1 MLEVM
6 IALVTAALGGAAGY
20 LYSEKKAQREIERT
34 RLEAEEEFQVFLEQE
49 KEKLRK
55 NLLEDFEKRI
65 EEIKKRLEEEIT
77 RKKEEELRELYRKLE
92 EEKAALERLK
102 LQIELKKEELQRKEE
117 LLKERE
123 KDLKEEEENL
133 KQRSEVLER
142 KWATLEER
150 EEELFKRYKE
160 LQELEKSLFEKEKEL
175 GQLEEQIK
183 EKLQEAEKIKQQ
195 QEEKL
200 MEIAKMSYEEAKQ
213 ELFKLIEEKERREI
227 AKMLKQMEEEAQA
240 EAKTRARDILLT
252 AIERL
257 APEASV
263 HFMTTTVQLP
273 SNEFKGRI
281 IGREGR
287 NIRTF
292 EQLTGV
298 DVIIDDTP
306 DVVTLSSFDPLRRE
320 IAKEALER
328 LIADGR
334 IHPASIEKTVEEV
347 KKEFDE
353 KIRRLGE
360 EVCQEL
366 ELYDI
371 NPNLYYYIGKLFY
384 RTSYTQNVLNHTK
397 EVANIA
403 GMLAAELGLDVKKAK
418 RAGLLHDIGK
428 AVSHEL
434 GESHTKAGAEL
445 VKKFGEPDY
454 VINAIFAHHEEE
466 EPRYPEVVLV
476 CIADKLSAAR
486 PGARRETLEKYIK
499 RLEKI
504 EEIVKSF
511 KGVQNAYAIQAG
523 REVRVI
529 VNPEEVS
536 DEEAFMLSKEIAKRL
551 EQEIDFPAQ
560 IKVTVIRETRHVN
573 YAK

>member
-1 MLEVM
+1 MLEVVF
-6 IALVTAALGGAAGY
+6 ALFTAALGGAAGY
-20 LYSEKKAQREIERT
+20 LYSEKKNQKLLERS
-34 RLEAEEEFQVFLEQE
+34 RMEAEEEFQTFLEQE
-49 KEKLRK
+49 RQKFKTAFEKQLKEKEEEIRFRLEREIEEKKRRELAELYTRLENERRSLEKLKLELELR
-55 NLLEDFEKRI
+55 R
-65 EEIKKRLEEEIT
+65 EEIKKREERLT
-77 RKKEEELRELYRKLE
+77 E
-92 EEKAALERLK
+92 EEKK
-102 LQIELKKEELQRKEE
+102 
-117 LLKERE
+117 LKER
-123 KDLKEEEENL
+123 
-133 KQRSEVLER
+133 SEILDR
-142 KWATLEER
+142 KWTNLEER

-160 LQELEKSLFEKEKEL
+160 LQELEKTLFEKEKEI
-175 GQLEEQIK
+175 QELENQIK
-183 EKLQEAEKIKQQ
+183 EKLQEIESLKQQ
-195 QEEKL
+195 ELKKL
-200 MEIAKMSYEEAKQ
+200 EEIANMSYEEAKK
-213 ELFKLIEEKERREI
+213 ELFKIVEERERKDI
-227 AKMLKQMEEEAQA
+227 AKLIKRIEEEAQ
-240 EAKTRARDILLT
+240 EQAKWRAKEILLT
-252 AIERL
+252 AVQRL

-263 HFMTTTVQLP
+263 NFMTTTVQLP

-334 IHPASIEKTVEEV
+334 IHPASIEKTIEEV

-353 KIRRLGE
+353 KIKRLGE
-360 EVCQEL
+360 EVCQEF

-371 NPNLYYYIGKLFY
+371 NPGLHYYLGKLFY
-384 RTSYTQNVLNHTK
+384 RTSYTQNVLNHSK
-397 EVANIA
+397 EVAAIA

-428 AVSHEL
+428 AISHEID
-434 GESHTKAGAEL
+434 ESHTKAGAEL
-445 VKKFGEPDY
+445 AKKFGEPDY

-476 CIADKLSAAR
+476 CIADKISAAR

-529 VNPEEVS
+529 VNPEEIGE
-536 DEEAFMLSKEIAKRL
+536 EEAFMLSKEIAKRL
-551 EQEIDFPAQ
+551 EEEIDFPAQ
-560 IKVTVIRETRHVN
+560 IKVTVIRETRYVE

>member
-1 MLEVM
+1 M
-6 IALVTAALGGAAGY
+6 IEIAFALFTAALGGAAGY
-20 LYSEKKAQREIERT
+20 LYSERRAQKLIDRA
-34 RLEAEEEFQVFLEQE
+34 RLEAEEEFQTYLEQE
-49 KEKLRK
+49 RTKWEQLFKEKEEKIRK
-55 NLLEDFEKRI
+55 ELE
-65 EEIKKRLEEEIT
+65 LEIT
-77 RKKEEELRELYRKLE
+77 RKKEEELKDLYRKLE
-92 EEKAALERLK
+92 EEKAKLERLK
-102 LQIELKKEELQRKEE
+102 IQL
-117 LLKERE
+117 
-123 KDLKEEEENL
+123 DLKREEIEKLEKQLREEEEKL
-133 KQRSEVLER
+133 RERSEVLDR
-142 KWATLEER
+142 KWETLEER

-160 LQELEKSLFEKEKEL
+160 LQELEKQLLEKEKEV
-175 GQLEEQIK
+175 QNLEEEAK
-183 EKLQEAEKIKQQ
+183 KKLQEVEELKEEQLKKL
-195 QEEKL
+195 QEITNL
-200 MEIAKMSYEEAKQ
+200 PYEEAKE
-213 ELFKLIEEKERREI
+213 ELFKRIEEREKLEI
-227 AKMLKQMEEEAQA
+227 AKRLKELEEEAKEQA
-240 EAKTRARDILLT
+240 KQRARDILLT
-252 AIERL
+252 AVQRL

-263 HFMTTTVQLP
+263 NFMTTTVTLP

-287 NIRTF
+287 NIRLF

-298 DVIIDDTP
+298 DVLIDDTP

-320 IAKEALER
+320 IAKEAMER

-347 KKEFDE
+347 RKEFDE
-353 KIRRLGE
+353 KLRKLGE
-360 EVCQEL
+360 DVCQEF

-371 NPNLYYYIGKLFY
+371 HPGLHYYLGKLFY
-384 RTSYTQNVLNHTK
+384 RTSYTQNVLNHSK
-397 EVANIA
+397 EVAAIA
-403 GMLAAELGLDVKKAK
+403 GMLAAELGLDVKKAV

-445 VKKFGEPDY
+445 VKKYGEPDY

-486 PGARRETLEKYIK
+486 PGARREELEKYIK

-504 EEIVKSF
+504 ENIVKSF
-511 KGVQNAYAIQAG
+511 EGVQNAYAIQAG

-529 VNPEEVS
+529 VNPEQVS
-536 DEEAFMLSKEIAKRL
+536 EEEAFLLSKEIAKRL
-551 EQEIDFPAQ
+551 EEEIDFPAQ
-560 IKVTVIRETRHVN
+560 IKVTVIRETRYVN

>member
-1 MLEVM
+1 MFEV
-6 IALVTAALGGAAGY
+6 IFALFTAALGGAAGY
-20 LYSEKKAQREIERT
+20 LYSEKKNQKLIDRA
-34 RLEAEEEFQVFLEQE
+34 RLEAEEEFQAYLEQE
-49 KEKLRK
+49 RQKWQKE
-55 NLLEDFEKRI
+55 FEETIKR
-65 EEIKKRLEEEIT
+65 
-77 RKKEEELRELYRKLE
+77 KEEELRFNLE
-92 EEKAALERLK
+92 REIEEKKRRELSELFERLEKEKRELERLK
-102 LQIELKKEELQRKEE
+102 IELELKREELKKREERLADEELK
-117 LLKERE
+117 LKE
-123 KDLKEEEENL
+123 
-133 KQRSEVLER
+133 RSEVLDR
-142 KWATLEER
+142 KWANLEER

-160 LQELEKSLFEKEKEL
+160 LQDLEKQLFAKEKEI
-175 GQLEEQIK
+175 QDLEAKIK
-183 EKLQEAEKIKQQ
+183 EKLEEL
-195 QEEKL
+195 EKL
-200 MEIAKMSYEEAKQ
+200 KEEELKRLEEISGMSYEEAKT
-213 ELFKLIEEKERREI
+213 ELFKIIEEKEKREI
-227 AKMLKQMEEEAQA
+227 AKLIKKMEEEAQ
-240 EAKTRARDILLT
+240 EQAKWRAKEILLT
-252 AIERL
+252 AIQRL

-263 HFMTTTVQLP
+263 NFMTTTVQLP

-306 DVVTLSSFDPLRRE
+306 DVVTLSSYDPLRRE

-353 KIRRLGE
+353 KIKRLGE
-360 EVCQEL
+360 EVCQEF

-371 NPNLYYYIGKLFY
+371 NPGLHYYLGKLFY
-384 RTSYTQNVLNHTK
+384 RTSYTQNVLNHSK
-397 EVANIA
+397 EVAAIA
-403 GMLAAELGLDVKKAK
+403 GMLAAELGLDVKKAV

-428 AVSHEL
+428 AVSHEID
-434 GESHTKAGAEL
+434 ESHTKAGAEL
-445 VKKFGEPDY
+445 AKKFGEPDY

-476 CIADKLSAAR
+476 CIADKISAAR

-529 VNPEEVS
+529 VNPEELS
-536 DEEAFMLSKEIAKRL
+536 EEEAFMLSKEIAKRL
-551 EQEIDFPAQ
+551 EEEIDFPAQ
-560 IKVTVIRETRHVN
+560 IKVTVIRETRYVE

>member
-1 MLEVM
+1 MFE
-6 IALVTAALGGAAGY
+6 IAVALFTAALGGAAGY
-20 LYSEKKAQREIERT
+20 LYSERRAQKLIDRA
-34 RLEAEEEFQVFLEQE
+34 RLEAEEEFQTYLEQE
-49 KEKLRK
+49 RTKWEQLLKEKEEKIRQE
-55 NLLEDFEKRI
+55 LEL
-65 EEIKKRLEEEIT
+65 EIS
-77 RKKEEELRELYRKLE
+77 RKKEEELKDLYRKLE
-92 EEKAALERLK
+92 EERAQLERLK
-102 LQIELKKEELQRKEE
+102 IQLDLKREEIEKLEQQ
-117 LLKERE
+117 
-123 KDLKEEEENL
+123 LKEEEEKL
-133 KQRSEVLER
+133 KERSQVLDR
-142 KWATLEER
+142 KWETLEER

-160 LQELEKSLFEKEKEL
+160 LQELEKQLLEKEREV
-175 GQLEEQIK
+175 QNLEEEVK
-183 EKLQEAEKIKQQ
+183 KKLQEAEELKEEQLKKL
-195 QEEKL
+195 QEITNL
-200 MEIAKMSYEEAKQ
+200 PYEEAKE
-213 ELFKLIEEKERREI
+213 ELFKRIEEREKLEI
-227 AKMLKQMEEEAQA
+227 AKRLKELEEEAKEQA
-240 EAKTRARDILLT
+240 KQRARDILLT
-252 AIERL
+252 AVQRL

-263 HFMTTTVQLP
+263 HFMTTTVTLP

-287 NIRTF
+287 NIRLF

-298 DVIIDDTP
+298 DVLIDDTP

-320 IAKEALER
+320 IAKEAMER

-334 IHPASIEKTVEEV
+334 IHPASIEKTVDEV
-347 KKEFDE
+347 RKEFDE
-353 KIRRLGE
+353 KLRKLGE
-360 EVCQEL
+360 DVCQEF

-371 NPNLYYYIGKLFY
+371 HPGLHYYLGKLFY
-384 RTSYTQNVLNHTK
+384 RTSYTQNVLNHSK
-397 EVANIA
+397 EVAAIA
-403 GMLAAELGLDVKKAK
+403 GMLAAELGLDVKKAV

-445 VKKFGEPDY
+445 VKKYGEPDY

-486 PGARRETLEKYIK
+486 PGARREELEKYIK

-504 EEIVKSF
+504 ESIVKSF
-511 KGVQNAYAIQAG
+511 EGVQNAYAIQAG

-536 DEEAFMLSKEIAKRL
+536 EEEASLLSKEIAKRL
-551 EQEIDFPAQ
+551 EEEIDFPAQ
-560 IKVTVIRETRHVN
+560 IKVTVIRETRYVS

>member
-1 MLEVM
+1 MLEVVF
-6 IALVTAALGGAAGY
+6 ALFTAALGGAAGY
-20 LYSEKKAQREIERT
+20 LYSEKKSQKLIDRT
-34 RLEAEEEFQVFLEQE
+34 RLEAEEEFQAFLEQE
-49 KEKLRK
+49 RTRWRKE
-55 NLLEDFEKRI
+55 
-65 EEIKKRLEEEIT
+65 LEET
-77 RKKEEELRELYRKLE
+77 LKRREEELRLSIEREIEERKRKELAELFEKLE
-92 EEKAALERLK
+92 REKRELERLK
-102 LQIELKKEELQRKEE
+102 MELELKREELKKREERISDEE
-117 LLKERE
+117 AKLKE
-123 KDLKEEEENL
+123 
-133 KQRSEVLER
+133 RSEVLER
-142 KWATLEER
+142 KWETLEER

-160 LQELEKSLFEKEKEL
+160 LQELEKQLFNKEKEVQ
-175 GQLEEQIK
+175 QLEASVK
-183 EKLQEAEKIKQQ
+183 EKL
-195 QEEKL
+195 EELERLKEEEL
-200 MEIAKMSYEEAKQ
+200 KRLEEISNLSYEEAKA
-213 ELFKLIEEKERREI
+213 ELLKIVEERERKEVAKLI
-227 AKMLKQMEEEAQA
+227 KQIED
-240 EAKTRARDILLT
+240 EAKEQAKWRAKEILLT
-252 AIERL
+252 AVQRL

-263 HFMTTTVQLP
+263 NFMTTTVQLP

-353 KIRRLGE
+353 KIKRLGE
-360 EVCQEL
+360 EVCQEF
-366 ELYDI
+366 ELYDVH
-371 NPNLYYYIGKLFY
+371 PGLHYYLGKLFY
-384 RTSYTQNVLNHTK
+384 RTSYTQNVLNHSK
-397 EVANIA
+397 EVAAIA

-428 AVSHEL
+428 AVSHEID
-434 GESHTKAGAEL
+434 ESHTKAGAEL
-445 VKKFGEPDY
+445 AKKFGEPDY

-476 CIADKLSAAR
+476 CIADKISAAR

-529 VNPEEVS
+529 VNPEEIS
-536 DEEAFMLSKEIAKRL
+536 EEEALMLSKEIAKRL
-551 EQEIDFPAQ
+551 EEEIDFPAQ
-560 IKVTVIRETRHVN
+560 IKVTVIRETRYVE

>member
-1 MLEVM
+1 
-6 IALVTAALGGAAGY
+6 
-20 LYSEKKAQREIERT
+20 
-34 RLEAEEEFQVFLEQE
+34 
-49 KEKLRK
+49 
-55 NLLEDFEKRI
+55 
-65 EEIKKRLEEEIT
+65 LEEEIT

>member
-1 MLEVM
+1 MLEVVF
-6 IALVTAALGGAAGY
+6 ALFTAALGGAAGY
-20 LYSEKKAQREIERT
+20 LYSERKAQKLVDRA
-34 RLEAEEEFQVFLEQE
+34 RLEAEEEFNAFLEEE
-49 KEKLRK
+49 KKKWEKLYETRLK
-55 NLLEDFEKRI
+55 EELERLKL
-65 EEIKKRLEEEIT
+65 RLEEEIK
-77 RKKEEELRELYRKLE
+77 RKKEEELKDLFQKLE
-92 EEKAALERLK
+92 EEKRNLERLK
-102 LQIELKKEELQRKEE
+102 LELELKREELAK
-117 LLKERE
+117 RE
-123 KDLKEEEENL
+123 SSLKEEEEKL
-133 KQRSEVLER
+133 KERSEVLDR
-142 KWATLEER
+142 KWANLEER

-160 LQELEKSLFEKEKEL
+160 LQELERQLLEKEKEVHR
-175 GQLEEQIK
+175 LEETIK
-183 EKLQEAEKIKQQ
+183 EKLQEVEKVK
-195 QEEKL
+195 EEQLQKL
-200 MEIAKMSYEEAKQ
+200 LEISNLSYEEAKS
-213 ELFKLIEEKERREI
+213 ELFKVLEEKERKEI
-227 AKMLKQMEEEAQA
+227 AKKLKELEEEFKEQ
-240 EAKTRARDILLT
+240 AKTRARDILLT
-252 AIERL
+252 AVQRL

-306 DVVTLSSFDPLRRE
+306 DTVTLSSFDPLRRE

-347 KKEFDE
+347 KREFNE
-353 KIRRLGE
+353 KLKKLGE
-360 EVCQEL
+360 DVCQEF

-371 NPNLYYYIGKLFY
+371 HPDLHYYLGKLFY
-384 RTSYTQNVLNHTK
+384 RTSYTQNVLNHSK
-397 EVANIA
+397 EVAAIA
-403 GMLAAELGLDVKKAK
+403 GMLAAELGLDVKKAT

-445 VKKFGEPDY
+445 VKRYGEPDY

-476 CIADKLSAAR
+476 CIADKISAAR

-529 VNPEEVS
+529 VNPEEVGE
-536 DEEAFMLSKEIAKRL
+536 EEALLMAKEIAKRL
-551 EQEIDFPAQ
+551 EEEIDFPAQ
-560 IKVTVIRETRHVN
+560 IKVTVIRETRYVE

>member
-1 MLEVM
+1 MLEVLV
-6 IALVTAALGGAAGY
+6 ALFTAALGGAAGY
-20 LYSEKKAQREIERT
+20 LYSEKKAQKLIERT
-34 RLEAEEEFQVFLEQE
+34 RLEAEEEFQTFLDEERKRWEQ
-49 KEKLRK
+49 LH
-55 NLLEDFEKRI
+55 
-65 EEIKKRLEEEIT
+65 KKRLEEELERLRYRLEEEIGRKKEFELKELSQKLEEERRSLERLRIELELLRET
-77 RKKEEELRELYRKLE
+77 LRKKEE
-92 EEKAALERLK
+92 A
-102 LQIELKKEELQRKEE
+102 
-117 LLKERE
+117 
-123 KDLKEEEENL
+123 LKEEEEKL
-133 KQRSEVLER
+133 RERSVVLER
-142 KWATLEER
+142 KWENLEQR
-150 EEELFKRYKE
+150 EEELFKRYRE
-160 LQELEKSLFEKEKEL
+160 LQELEKQLLEKEKEVHL
-175 GQLEEQIK
+175 LEERIK
-183 EKLQEAEKIKQQ
+183 EKLQEAEKIK
-195 QEEKL
+195 EEQLQKL
-200 MEIAKMSYEEAKQ
+200 LEISNLSYEDAKRELFKVLEERERKEIAKKLK
-213 ELFKLIEEKERREI
+213 EL
-227 AKMLKQMEEEAQA
+227 EEEFQ
-240 EAKTRARDILLT
+240 EQAKTRARDILLT
-252 AIERL
+252 AVQRL

-263 HFMTTTVQLP
+263 NFMTTTVQLP

-328 LIADGR
+328 LLADGR

-353 KIRRLGE
+353 KLKKLGQ
-360 EVCQEL
+360 EVCEEF

-371 NPNLYYYIGKLFY
+371 HPGLHYYLGKLFY
-384 RTSYTQNVLNHTK
+384 RTSYTQNVLNHSK
-397 EVANIA
+397 EVAAIA
-403 GMLAAELGLDVKKAK
+403 GMLAAELGLDVKKAT

-445 VKKFGEPDY
+445 VKKYGEPDY

-476 CIADKLSAAR
+476 CIADKISAAR

-529 VNPEEVS
+529 VNPEEVGE
-536 DEEAFMLSKEIAKRL
+536 EEALLMAKEIAKRL
-551 EQEIDFPAQ
+551 EEEIDFPAQ
-560 IKVTVIRETRHVN
+560 IKVTVIRETRYVE

>member
-1 MLEVM
+1 MLEVA
-6 IALVTAALGGAAGY
+6 IALFTAALGGAAGY
-20 LYSEKKAQREIERT
+20 LYSERRAQKLVDRA
-34 RLEAEEEFQVFLEQE
+34 RLEAEEEFQTFLEQE
-49 KEKLRK
+49 KQKLETKLREE
-55 NLLEDFEKRI
+55 LER
-65 EEIKKRLEEEIT
+65 EIT
-77 RKKEEELRELYRKLE
+77 RKKEEELKDLYRKLE
-92 EEKAALERLK
+92 EEKVSLERLK
-102 LQIELKKEELQRKEE
+102 LELELKREEIERLQQR
-117 LLKERE
+117 
-123 KDLKEEEENL
+123 LKEEEKRIEE
-133 KQRSEVLER
+133 RSQVLEK
-142 KWATLEER
+142 KWETLEER
-150 EEELFKRYKE
+150 EEELFKRYRE
-160 LQELEKSLFEKEKEL
+160 LQDLEKQLLQKEKEV
-175 GQLEEQIK
+175 QKLEEK
-183 EKLQEAEKIKQQ
+183 AREKLQEI
-195 QEEKL
+195 EEVKNRQLQKL
-200 MEIAKMSYEEAKQ
+200 QEIANLSYEQAKE
-213 ELFKLIEEKERREI
+213 ELFKVIEEKERQEI
-227 AKMLKQMEEEAQA
+227 AKLLKKMEEEAKEQA
-240 EAKTRARDILLT
+240 KQRARDILLT
-252 AIERL
+252 ALERL
-257 APEASV
+257 APEATV

-353 KIRRLGE
+353 KLRKLGE
-360 EVCQEL
+360 EVCQEFG
-366 ELYDI
+366 LYDI
-371 NPNLYYYIGKLFY
+371 NPGLHYYIGKLFY
-384 RTSYTQNVLNHTK
+384 RTSYTQNVLNHSK
-397 EVANIA
+397 EVAQIA
-403 GMLAAELGLDVKKAK
+403 GMLAAELGLDVKKAQ

-434 GESHTKAGAEL
+434 GESHTKAGADL
-445 VKKFGEPDY
+445 AKKYGEPDY

-529 VNPEEVS
+529 VNPEDVS
-536 DEEAFMLSKEIAKRL
+536 EEEAFMISKEIAKRL
-551 EQEIDFPAQ
+551 EKEIDFPAQ
-560 IKVTVIRETRHVN
+560 IKVTVIRETRYVQ
-573 YAK
+573 YTR

>member
-1 MLEVM
+1 
-6 IALVTAALGGAAGY
+6 
-20 LYSEKKAQREIERT
+20 
-34 RLEAEEEFQVFLEQE
+34 
-49 KEKLRK
+49 
-55 NLLEDFEKRI
+55 
-65 EEIKKRLEEEIT
+65 
-77 RKKEEELRELYRKLE
+77 
-92 EEKAALERLK
+92 
-102 LQIELKKEELQRKEE
+102 
-117 LLKERE
+117 
-123 KDLKEEEENL
+123 
-133 KQRSEVLER
+133 
-142 KWATLEER
+142 LEER
-150 EEELFKRYKE
+150 EEELFKRYRE
-160 LQELEKSLFEKEKEL
+160 LQDLEKQLLQKEKEV
-175 GQLEEQIK
+175 QKLEEK
-183 EKLQEAEKIKQQ
+183 AREKLQEI
-195 QEEKL
+195 EEVKNRQLQKL
-200 MEIAKMSYEEAKQ
+200 QEIANLSYEQAKE
-213 ELFKLIEEKERREI
+213 ELFKVIEEKERQEI
-227 AKMLKQMEEEAQA
+227 AKLLKKMEEEAKEQA
-240 EAKTRARDILLT
+240 KQRARDILLT
-252 AIERL
+252 ALERL
-257 APEASV
+257 APEATV

-353 KIRRLGE
+353 KLRKLGE
-360 EVCQEL
+360 EVCQEFG
-366 ELYDI
+366 LYDI
-371 NPNLYYYIGKLFY
+371 NPGLHYYIGKLFY
-384 RTSYTQNVLNHTK
+384 RTSYTQNVLNHSK
-397 EVANIA
+397 EVAQIA
-403 GMLAAELGLDVKKAK
+403 GMLAAELGLDVKKAQ

-434 GESHTKAGAEL
+434 GESHTKAGADL
-445 VKKFGEPDY
+445 AKKYGEPDY

-529 VNPEEVS
+529 VNPEDVS
-536 DEEAFMLSKEIAKRL
+536 EEEAFMISKEIAKRL
-551 EQEIDFPAQ
+551 EKEIDFPAQ
-560 IKVTVIRETRHVN
+560 IKVTVIRETRYVQ
-573 YAK
+573 YTR

>member
-1 MLEVM
+1 
-6 IALVTAALGGAAGY
+6 
-20 LYSEKKAQREIERT
+20 
-34 RLEAEEEFQVFLEQE
+34 
-49 KEKLRK
+49 
-55 NLLEDFEKRI
+55 
-65 EEIKKRLEEEIT
+65 
-77 RKKEEELRELYRKLE
+77 
-92 EEKAALERLK
+92 
-102 LQIELKKEELQRKEE
+102 
-117 LLKERE
+117 
-123 KDLKEEEENL
+123 
-133 KQRSEVLER
+133 
-142 KWATLEER
+142 
-150 EEELFKRYKE
+150 
-160 LQELEKSLFEKEKEL
+160 
-175 GQLEEQIK
+175 
-183 EKLQEAEKIKQQ
+183 
-195 QEEKL
+195 
-200 MEIAKMSYEEAKQ
+200 
-213 ELFKLIEEKERREI
+213 
-227 AKMLKQMEEEAQA
+227 
-240 EAKTRARDILLT
+240 
-252 AIERL
+252 
-257 APEASV
+257 
-263 HFMTTTVQLP
+263 MTTTVQLP

>member
-1 MLEVM
+1 MLEVVF
-6 IALVTAALGGAAGY
+6 ALFTAALGGAAGY
-20 LYSEKKAQREIERT
+20 LYSERKAQKLVDRA
-34 RLEAEEEFQVFLEQE
+34 RLEAEEEFNAFLEEE
-49 KEKLRK
+49 KKKWEKLYETRLK
-55 NLLEDFEKRI
+55 EELERLKL
-65 EEIKKRLEEEIT
+65 RLEEEIK
-77 RKKEEELRELYRKLE
+77 RKKEEELKELFQKLE
-92 EEKAALERLK
+92 EEKRNLERLK
-102 LQIELKKEELQRKEE
+102 LELELKREELAK
-117 LLKERE
+117 RE
-123 KDLKEEEENL
+123 SSLKEEEEKL
-133 KQRSEVLER
+133 KERSEVLDR
-142 KWATLEER
+142 KWANLEER

-160 LQELEKSLFEKEKEL
+160 LQELERQLLEKEKEVHK
-175 GQLEEQIK
+175 LEETIK
-183 EKLQEAEKIKQQ
+183 EKLQEVEKVK
-195 QEEKL
+195 EEQLQKL
-200 MEIAKMSYEEAKQ
+200 LEISNLSYEEAKS
-213 ELFKLIEEKERREI
+213 ELFKVLEEKERKEI
-227 AKMLKQMEEEAQA
+227 AKKLKELEEEFKEQ
-240 EAKTRARDILLT
+240 AKTRARDILLT
-252 AIERL
+252 AVQRL

-306 DVVTLSSFDPLRRE
+306 DTVTLSSFDPLRRE

-347 KKEFDE
+347 KREFNE
-353 KIRRLGE
+353 KLKKLGE
-360 EVCQEL
+360 DVCQEF

-371 NPNLYYYIGKLFY
+371 HPDLHYYLGKLFY
-384 RTSYTQNVLNHTK
+384 RTSYTQNVLNHSK
-397 EVANIA
+397 EVAAIA
-403 GMLAAELGLDVKKAK
+403 GMLAAELGLDVKKAT

-445 VKKFGEPDY
+445 VKRYGEPDY

-476 CIADKLSAAR
+476 CIADKISAAR

-529 VNPEEVS
+529 VNPEEVGE
-536 DEEAFMLSKEIAKRL
+536 EEALLMAKEIAKRL
-551 EQEIDFPAQ
+551 EEEIDFPAQ
-560 IKVTVIRETRHVN
+560 IKVTVIRETRYVE

>member
-1 MLEVM
+1 MLEVVF
-6 IALVTAALGGAAGY
+6 ALFTAALGGAAGY
-20 LYSEKKAQREIERT
+20 LYSERKAQKLVDRA
-34 RLEAEEEFQVFLEQE
+34 RLEAEEEFNAFLEEE
-49 KEKLRK
+49 KKKWEKLYETRLK
-55 NLLEDFEKRI
+55 EELERLKL
-65 EEIKKRLEEEIT
+65 RLEEEIK
-77 RKKEEELRELYRKLE
+77 RKKEEELKDLFQKLE
-92 EEKAALERLK
+92 EEKRNLERLK
-102 LQIELKKEELQRKEE
+102 LELELKREELAK
-117 LLKERE
+117 RE
-123 KDLKEEEENL
+123 SSLKEEEEKL
-133 KQRSEVLER
+133 KERSEVLDR
-142 KWATLEER
+142 KWANLEER

-160 LQELEKSLFEKEKEL
+160 LQELERQLLEKEKEVHK
-175 GQLEEQIK
+175 LEETIK
-183 EKLQEAEKIKQQ
+183 EKLQEVEKVK
-195 QEEKL
+195 EEQLQKL
-200 MEIAKMSYEEAKQ
+200 LEISNLSYEEAKS
-213 ELFKLIEEKERREI
+213 ELFKVLEEKERKEI
-227 AKMLKQMEEEAQA
+227 AKKLKELEEEFKEQ
-240 EAKTRARDILLT
+240 AKTRARDILLT
-252 AIERL
+252 AVQRL

-306 DVVTLSSFDPLRRE
+306 DTVTLSSFDPLRRE

-347 KKEFDE
+347 KREFNE
-353 KIRRLGE
+353 KLKKLGE
-360 EVCQEL
+360 DVCQEF

-371 NPNLYYYIGKLFY
+371 HPDLHYYLGKLFY
-384 RTSYTQNVLNHTK
+384 RTSYTQNVLNHSK
-397 EVANIA
+397 EVAAIA
-403 GMLAAELGLDVKKAK
+403 GMLAAELGLDVKKAT

-445 VKKFGEPDY
+445 VKRYGEPDY

-476 CIADKLSAAR
+476 CIADKISAAR

-529 VNPEEVS
+529 VNPEEVGE
-536 DEEAFMLSKEIAKRL
+536 EEALLMAKEIAKRL
-551 EQEIDFPAQ
+551 EEEIDFPAQ
-560 IKVTVIRETRHVN
+560 IKVTVIRETRYVE

>member
-1 MLEVM
+1 MLE
-6 IALVTAALGGAAGY
+6 IAVALFTAALGGAAGY
-20 LYSEKKAQREIERT
+20 LYSEKKARKEIKRI
-34 RLEAEEEFQVFLEQE
+34 RLEAEEEYQTFLEQE
-49 KEKLRK
+49 REKLK
-55 NLLEDFEKRI
+55 KEFEEKLKELLERESERIKRQ
-65 EEIKKRLEEEIT
+65 
-77 RKKEEELRELYRKLE
+77 KEEEYRSLYQKLE
-92 EEKAALERLK
+92 EEKKELERLK
-102 LQIELKKEELQRKEE
+102 LQIELKREELAKKEK
-117 LLKERE
+117 LLR
-123 KDLKEEEENL
+123 EEETDI
-133 KQRSEVLER
+133 KQRAEVLER
-142 KWATLEER
+142 KWQTLEER

-160 LQELEKSLFEKEKEL
+160 LQELEKNLFEKEKEIHKL
-175 GQLEEQIK
+175 EHLLKDKERELEELK
-183 EKLQEAEKIKQQ
+183 TQELKRL
-195 QEEKL
+195 EE
-200 MEIAKMSYEEAKQ
+200 ISQMSYEEAKQ
-213 ELFKLIEEKERREI
+213 ELFKLIEEKEKREI
-227 AKMLKQMEEEAQA
+227 AKLLQKMEEEAKEQA
-240 EAKTRARDILLT
+240 QWRARDILLT
-252 AIERL
+252 AIQRL
-257 APEASV
+257 TPEATL

-287 NIRTF
+287 NIKTF

-320 IAKEALER
+320 MAKEVLER

-334 IHPASIEKTVEEV
+334 IHPATIEKTVEEV

-353 KIRRLGE
+353 KIRKLGE
-360 EVCQEL
+360 EVCKEF

-371 NPNLYYYIGKLFY
+371 HPGLHYYLGKLFY
-384 RTSYTQNVLNHTK
+384 RTSYSQNVLNHSK
-397 EVANIA
+397 EVASIA
-403 GMLAAELGLDVKKAK
+403 GMLASELGLDVKKAV

-428 AVSHEL
+428 AVSHEI

-445 VKKFGEPDY
+445 AKKYGEPDY

-476 CIADKLSAAR
+476 CIADKISAAR
-486 PGARRETLEKYIK
+486 PGARKETLEKYIK

-504 EEIVKSF
+504 ENIVKEF
-511 KGVQNAYAIQAG
+511 QGVQNAYAIQAG

-529 VNPEEVS
+529 VNPEDVS
-536 DEEAFMLSKEIAKRL
+536 EEEAFMMAKEIAKRL

-560 IKVTVIRETRHVN
+560 IKVTVIRETRYVE

>member
-1 MLEVM
+1 MLEV
-6 IALVTAALGGAAGY
+6 IFALFTAALGGAAGY
-20 LYSEKKAQREIERT
+20 LYSEKKNQKLLDRV
-34 RLEAEEEFQVFLEQE
+34 RLEAEEEFQAFFEQE
-49 KEKLRK
+49 KEKLLQEYQRK
-55 NLLEDFEKRI
+55 LQEQIEKTRK
-65 EEIKKRLEEEIT
+65 ELEEEIT
-77 RKKEEELRELYRKLE
+77 RKKEEELKHLFQKLE
-92 EEKAALERLK
+92 GERRELERLK
-102 LQIELKKEELQRKEE
+102 LQIELKREEIERKE
-117 LLKERE
+117 KQ
-123 KDLKEEEENL
+123 LKEEEERL
-133 KQRSEVLER
+133 KERSEVLDR
-142 KWATLEER
+142 KWETLEER
-150 EEELFKRYKE
+150 EEELFKRYRE
-160 LQELEKSLFEKEKEL
+160 LQELEKQLLQKEKEIH
-175 GQLEEQIK
+175 QLEEEIGKKLREAEQIK
-183 EKLQEAEKIKQQ
+183 EEQLQKLQEITNLTYED
-195 QEEKL
+195 
-200 MEIAKMSYEEAKQ
+200 AKE
-213 ELFKLIEEKERREI
+213 ELFKRIEEKERKEI
-227 AKMLKQMEEEAQA
+227 AKRLKELEEQAKEEA
-240 EAKTRARDILLT
+240 KIRARDILLT
-252 AIERL
+252 AVQRL

-263 HFMTTTVQLP
+263 NFMTTTVQLP

-353 KIRRLGE
+353 KLKKLGAD
-360 EVCQEL
+360 VCQEF

-371 NPNLYYYIGKLFY
+371 HPGLHYYLGKLFY
-384 RTSYTQNVLNHTK
+384 RTSYTQNVLNHSK
-397 EVANIA
+397 EVAAIA
-403 GMLAAELGLDVKKAK
+403 GMLAAELGLDVKKAV

-434 GESHTKAGAEL
+434 GESHTKAGADL
-445 VKKFGEPDY
+445 VKKYGEPDY

-476 CIADKLSAAR
+476 CIADKISAAR

-511 KGVQNAYAIQAG
+511 KGVKNAYAIQAG

-529 VNPEEVS
+529 VNPEEVGE
-536 DEEAFMLSKEIAKRL
+536 EEAFLMAKEIAKRL
-551 EQEIDFPAQ
+551 EEEIDFPAQ
-560 IKVTVIRETRHVN
+560 IKVTVIRETRYVE
-573 YAK
+573 YAKG

>member
-1 MLEVM
+1 MLEVA
-6 IALVTAALGGAAGY
+6 IALFTAALGGAAGY
-20 LYSEKKAQREIERT
+20 LYSERKTQRLIDRA
-34 RLEAEEEFQVFLEQE
+34 RLEAEEEFQAFLEQE
-49 KEKLRK
+49 KQKWEKLLQETLREREK
-55 NLLEDFEKRI
+55 QLREELER
-65 EEIKKRLEEEIT
+65 EIT
-77 RKKEEELRELYRKLE
+77 RKKEEELKEIYRRLE
-92 EEKAALERLK
+92 EEKASLERLK
-102 LQIELKKEELQRKEE
+102 LELQLKREELQRIESH
-117 LLKERE
+117 LR
-123 KDLKEEEENL
+123 EEEERI
-133 KQRSEVLER
+133 KERSQVLEK
-142 KWATLEER
+142 KWETLEER
-150 EEELFKRYKE
+150 EEELFKRYRE
-160 LQELEKSLFEKEKEL
+160 LQDLEKQLLQKEKEV
-175 GQLEEQIK
+175 QKLEEEAK
-183 EKLQEAEKIKQQ
+183 EKLKEIEEIKNRQLQ
-195 QEEKL
+195 KL
-200 MEIAKMSYEEAKQ
+200 QEIANLSYEQAKE
-213 ELFKLIEEKERREI
+213 ELFKVIEEKERQEI
-227 AKMLKQMEEEAQA
+227 AKLLKSMEEEAKE
-240 EAKTRARDILLT
+240 EAKRRARDILLT
-252 AIERL
+252 ALERL
-257 APEASV
+257 APEATV

-353 KIRRLGE
+353 KLRKLGE
-360 EVCQEL
+360 EVCQEFG
-366 ELYDI
+366 LYDI
-371 NPNLYYYIGKLFY
+371 NPGLHYYLGKLFY
-384 RTSYTQNVLNHTK
+384 RTSYTQNVLNHSK
-397 EVANIA
+397 EVAQIA
-403 GMLAAELGLDVKKAK
+403 GMLAAELGLDVKKAQ

-434 GESHTKAGAEL
+434 GESHTKAGADL
-445 VKKFGEPDY
+445 AKKYGEPDY

-529 VNPEEVS
+529 VNPEEVGE
-536 DEEAFMLSKEIAKRL
+536 EEAFMISKEIAKRL
-551 EQEIDFPAQ
+551 EEEIDFPAQ
-560 IKVTVIRETRHVN
+560 IKVTVIRETRYVQ
-573 YAK
+573 YAR

>member
-1 MLEVM
+1 MLEVVF
-6 IALVTAALGGAAGY
+6 ALFTAALGGAAGY
-20 LYSEKKAQREIERT
+20 LYSERKAQKLVDRA
-34 RLEAEEEFQVFLEQE
+34 RLEAEEEFNAFLEEE
-49 KEKLRK
+49 KKKWEKLYETRLK
-55 NLLEDFEKRI
+55 EELERLKL
-65 EEIKKRLEEEIT
+65 RLEEEIK
-77 RKKEEELRELYRKLE
+77 RKKEEELKDLFQKLE
-92 EEKAALERLK
+92 EEKRNLERLK
-102 LQIELKKEELQRKEE
+102 LELELKREELTK
-117 LLKERE
+117 RE
-123 KDLKEEEENL
+123 TSLKEEEEKL
-133 KQRSEVLER
+133 RERSEVLDR
-142 KWATLEER
+142 KWANLEER

-160 LQELEKSLFEKEKEL
+160 LQELERQLLEKEKEVHK
-175 GQLEEQIK
+175 LEENIK
-183 EKLQEAEKIKQQ
+183 EKLQEVEKVK
-195 QEEKL
+195 EEQLQKL
-200 MEIAKMSYEEAKQ
+200 LEISNLSYEEAKS
-213 ELFKLIEEKERREI
+213 ELFKVLEEKERKEI
-227 AKMLKQMEEEAQA
+227 AKKLKELEEEFKEQ
-240 EAKTRARDILLT
+240 AKTRARDILLT
-252 AIERL
+252 AVQRL

-306 DVVTLSSFDPLRRE
+306 DTVTLSSFDPLRRE

-347 KKEFDE
+347 KREFNE
-353 KIRRLGE
+353 KLKKLGE
-360 EVCQEL
+360 DVCQEF

-371 NPNLYYYIGKLFY
+371 HPDLHYYLGKLFY
-384 RTSYTQNVLNHTK
+384 RTSYTQNVLNHSK
-397 EVANIA
+397 EVAAIA
-403 GMLAAELGLDVKKAK
+403 GMLAAELGLDVKKAT

-445 VKKFGEPDY
+445 VKRYGEPDY

-476 CIADKLSAAR
+476 CIADKISAAR

-529 VNPEEVS
+529 VNPEEVGE
-536 DEEAFMLSKEIAKRL
+536 EEALLMAKEIAKRL
-551 EQEIDFPAQ
+551 EEEIDFPAQ
-560 IKVTVIRETRHVN
+560 IKVTVIRETRYVE

>member
-1 MLEVM
+1 M
-6 IALVTAALGGAAGY
+6 IEIAFALFTAALGGAAGY
-20 LYSEKKAQREIERT
+20 LYSERRAQKLIDRA
-34 RLEAEEEFQVFLEQE
+34 RLEAEEEFQTYLEQE
-49 KEKLRK
+49 RTKWEQLLKEKEEKIRK
-55 NLLEDFEKRI
+55 ELE
-65 EEIKKRLEEEIT
+65 LEIT
-77 RKKEEELRELYRKLE
+77 RKKEEELKDLYKKLE
-92 EEKAALERLK
+92 EEKAKLERLK
-102 LQIELKKEELQRKEE
+102 IQLDIKREEIEKL
-117 LLKERE
+117 E
-123 KDLKEEEENL
+123 KQLKEEEEKL
-133 KQRSEVLER
+133 RERSEVLDR
-142 KWATLEER
+142 KWETLEER

-160 LQELEKSLFEKEKEL
+160 LQELEKQLLEKEKEV
-175 GQLEEQIK
+175 QNLEEEAK
-183 EKLQEAEKIKQQ
+183 KKLQEVEELKEEQLKKL
-195 QEEKL
+195 QEITNL
-200 MEIAKMSYEEAKQ
+200 PYEEAKE
-213 ELFKLIEEKERREI
+213 ELFKRIEEREKLEI
-227 AKMLKQMEEEAQA
+227 AKRLKELEEEAKEQA
-240 EAKTRARDILLT
+240 KQRARDILLT
-252 AIERL
+252 AVQRL

-263 HFMTTTVQLP
+263 NFMTTTVTLP

-287 NIRTF
+287 NIRLF

-298 DVIIDDTP
+298 DVLIDDTP

-320 IAKEALER
+320 IAKEAMER

-347 KKEFDE
+347 RKEFDE
-353 KIRRLGE
+353 KLRKLGE
-360 EVCQEL
+360 DVCQEF

-371 NPNLYYYIGKLFY
+371 HPGLHYYLGKLFY
-384 RTSYTQNVLNHTK
+384 RTSYTQNVLNHSK
-397 EVANIA
+397 EVAAIA
-403 GMLAAELGLDVKKAK
+403 GMLAAELGLDVKKAV

-445 VKKFGEPDY
+445 VKKYGEPDY

-486 PGARRETLEKYIK
+486 PGARREELEKYIK

-504 EEIVKSF
+504 ENIVKSF
-511 KGVQNAYAIQAG
+511 EGVQNAYAIQAG

-536 DEEAFMLSKEIAKRL
+536 EEEAFLLSKEIAKRL
-551 EQEIDFPAQ
+551 EEEIDFPAQ
-560 IKVTVIRETRHVN
+560 IKVTVIRETRYVH

>member
-1 MLEVM
+1 MLEVA
-6 IALVTAALGGAAGY
+6 IALFTAALGGAAGY
-20 LYSEKKAQREIERT
+20 LYSERRAQKLVDRA
-34 RLEAEEEFQVFLEQE
+34 RLEAEEEYQAFLEQE
-49 KEKLRK
+49 REKWKELYDRRLKEELEKLREE
-55 NLLEDFEKRI
+55 LER
-65 EEIKKRLEEEIT
+65 EIT
-77 RKKEEELRELYRKLE
+77 KRKEEELREFQSRLE
-92 EEKAALERLK
+92 RERVELERLK
-102 LQIELKKEELQRKEE
+102 LQIELKREELKKR
-117 LLKERE
+117 
-123 KDLKEEEENL
+123 EEEIKSEEEKL

-142 KWATLEER
+142 KWETLEER
-150 EEELFKRYKE
+150 EEELFKRYRE
-160 LQELEKSLFEKEKEL
+160 LQDLEKQLLQKEKEI
-175 GQLEEQIK
+175 QNLEEEIK
-183 EKLQEAEKIKQQ
+183 KRLSEVESIK
-195 QEEKL
+195 EEKL
-200 MEIAKMSYEEAKQ
+200 KRLQEIAKLPYEEAKA
-213 ELFKLIEEKERREI
+213 ELLKIVEERERKEI
-227 AKMLKQMEEEAQA
+227 AKRLKELEEETK
-240 EAKTRARDILLT
+240 ERAKQRARDILLT
-252 AIERL
+252 AVQRL

-263 HFMTTTVQLP
+263 QFMTTTVQLP

-306 DVVTLSSFDPLRRE
+306 DIVTLSSFDPLRRE

-328 LIADGR
+328 LITDGR
-334 IHPASIEKTVEEV
+334 IHPASIEKTVDEV

-353 KIRRLGE
+353 KLKKLGE
-360 EVCQEL
+360 EVCQEF

-371 NPNLYYYIGKLFY
+371 HPGLHYYLGKLFY
-384 RTSYTQNVLNHTK
+384 RTSYSQNVLNHSK
-397 EVANIA
+397 EVAFIA
-403 GMLAAELGLDVKKAK
+403 GMLAAELGLDVKKAV

-428 AVSHEL
+428 AVSHEIE
-434 GESHTKAGAEL
+434 ESHTKAGAEL
-445 VKKFGEPDY
+445 VKKYGEPDY

-476 CIADKLSAAR
+476 CIADKISAAR

-511 KGVQNAYAIQAG
+511 SGVQNAYAIQAG

-536 DEEAFMLSKEIAKRL
+536 EEEAFMMSKEIAKRL
-551 EQEIDFPAQ
+551 EEEIDFPAQ
-560 IKVTVIRETRHVN
+560 IKVTVIRETRYVQ

>member
-1 MLEVM
+1 MFEVM
-6 IALVTAALGGAAGY
+6 FALFTAALGGAAGY
-20 LYSEKKAQREIERT
+20 LYSEKKNQKLIDRA
-34 RLEAEEEFQVFLEQE
+34 RLEAEEEFQTFLEQE
-49 KEKLRK
+49 RQKWQREFEEKL
-55 NLLEDFEKRI
+55 KR
-65 EEIKKRLEEEIT
+65 
-77 RKKEEELRELYRKLE
+77 KEEELRFNLEREIEEKKRKELSELFEKLE
-92 EEKAALERLK
+92 REKRELERLK
-102 LQIELKKEELQRKEE
+102 IELELKREELKKREERLSDEELK
-117 LLKERE
+117 LKE
-123 KDLKEEEENL
+123 
-133 KQRSEVLER
+133 RSEVLDR
-142 KWATLEER
+142 KWANLEER

-160 LQELEKSLFEKEKEL
+160 LQGLEKQLFAKEKEI
-175 GQLEEQIK
+175 QELEAQIK
-183 EKLQEAEKIKQQ
+183 EKLAEIERLK
-195 QEEKL
+195 EEGLKKL
-200 MEIAKMSYEEAKQ
+200 EEIANMSYEEAKT
-213 ELFKLIEEKERREI
+213 ELFRIIEEKEKREI
-227 AKMLKQMEEEAQA
+227 AKLIKQMEEEAKEQA
-240 EAKTRARDILLT
+240 KWRAKEILLT
-252 AIERL
+252 AVQRL
-257 APEASV
+257 APETSV
-263 HFMTTTVQLP
+263 NFMTTTVQLP

-353 KIRRLGE
+353 KIKRLGE
-360 EVCQEL
+360 EVCQEF

-371 NPNLYYYIGKLFY
+371 NPGLHYYLGKLFY
-384 RTSYTQNVLNHTK
+384 RTSYTQNVLNHSK
-397 EVANIA
+397 EVAAIA
-403 GMLAAELGLDVKKAK
+403 GMLAAELGLDVKKAT

-428 AVSHEL
+428 AVSHEID
-434 GESHTKAGAEL
+434 ESHTKAGAEL
-445 VKKFGEPDY
+445 AKKFGEPDY

-476 CIADKLSAAR
+476 CIADKISAAR

-529 VNPEEVS
+529 VNPEEIS
-536 DEEAFMLSKEIAKRL
+536 EEEAFILSKEIAKRL
-551 EQEIDFPAQ
+551 EEEIDFPAQ
-560 IKVTVIRETRHVN
+560 IKVTVIRETRYVE

>member
-1 MLEVM
+1 MLEVVF
-6 IALVTAALGGAAGY
+6 ALFTAALGGAAGY
-20 LYSEKKAQREIERT
+20 LYSEKKAQREIDRA
-34 RLEAEEEFQVFLEQE
+34 RLEAEEEFNAYLEAERKKWEQLHRE
-49 KEKLRK
+49 RLNEELERLRTK
-55 NLLEDFEKRI
+55 
-65 EEIKKRLEEEIT
+65 LEEEIK
-77 RKKEEELRELYRKLE
+77 RQKEEELKELFQKLE
-92 EEKAALERLK
+92 QERRELERLK
-102 LQIELKKEELQRKEE
+102 IELELKREELQK
-117 LLKERE
+117 RE
-123 KDLKEEEENL
+123 KNLKEEEEKL
-133 KQRSEVLER
+133 KQREEVLDR
-142 KWATLEER
+142 KWSTLEER
-150 EEELFKRYKE
+150 EEELFKRYRE
-160 LQELEKSLFEKEKEL
+160 LQDLEKQLLEKEKEVHT
-175 GQLEEQIK
+175 LEEQIK
-183 EKLQEAEKIKQQ
+183 EKLQEVERVK
-195 QEEKL
+195 EEQLQKL
-200 MEIAKMSYEEAKQ
+200 LEISKLTYEEAKQ
-213 ELFKLIEEKERREI
+213 ELFKTLEEKERKEI
-227 AKMLKQMEEEAQA
+227 AKKLKELEEEFKEQ
-240 EAKTRARDILLT
+240 AKTRARDILLT
-252 AIERL
+252 AVQRL

-306 DVVTLSSFDPLRRE
+306 DTVTLSSFDPLRRE

-347 KKEFDE
+347 KKEFNE
-353 KIRRLGE
+353 KIKRLGE
-360 EVCQEL
+360 EVCQEF

-371 NPNLYYYIGKLFY
+371 HPDLHYYLGKLFY
-384 RTSYTQNVLNHTK
+384 RTSYTQNVLNHSK
-397 EVANIA
+397 EVAAIA
-403 GMLAAELGLDVKKAK
+403 GMLAAELGLDVKKAT

-445 VKKFGEPDY
+445 VKRYGEPDY

-476 CIADKLSAAR
+476 CIADKISAAR

-529 VNPEEVS
+529 VNPEEIS
-536 DEEAFMLSKEIAKRL
+536 EEEALLMAKEIAKRL
-551 EQEIDFPAQ
+551 EEEIDFPAQ
-560 IKVTVIRETRHVN
+560 IKVTVIRETRYVE

>member
-1 MLEVM
+1 MLEVLV
-6 IALVTAALGGAAGY
+6 ALFTAALGGAAGY
-20 LYSEKKAQREIERT
+20 LYSEKKAQKLLERT
-34 RLEAEEEFQVFLEQE
+34 RLEAEEEFQTFLEEERKKWEQLHAKRLDE
-49 KEKLRK
+49 ELERLRY
-55 NLLEDFEKRI
+55 
-65 EEIKKRLEEEIT
+65 RLEEEIGRKKEFELKELSQKLEEERRSLERLRMELELLRET
-77 RKKEEELRELYRKLE
+77 LRKKEEELREE
-92 EEKAALERLK
+92 EEKIRER
-102 LQIELKKEELQRKEE
+102 
-117 LLKERE
+117 
-123 KDLKEEEENL
+123 
-133 KQRSEVLER
+133 SAVLER
-142 KWATLEER
+142 KWANLEQR

-160 LQELEKSLFEKEKEL
+160 LQELEKQLLEKEKEVHL
-175 GQLEEQIK
+175 LEERIK
-183 EKLQEAEKIKQQ
+183 EKLQEAEKIK
-195 QEEKL
+195 EEQLQKL
-200 MEIAKMSYEEAKQ
+200 LEISNLSYEDAKRELFKVLEERERKEIAKKLK
-213 ELFKLIEEKERREI
+213 EL
-227 AKMLKQMEEEAQA
+227 EEEFQ
-240 EAKTRARDILLT
+240 EQAKTRARDILLT
-252 AIERL
+252 AVQRL

-263 HFMTTTVQLP
+263 NFMTTTVQLP

-306 DVVTLSSFDPLRRE
+306 DIVTLSSFDPLRRE

-328 LIADGR
+328 LLADGR
-334 IHPASIEKTVEEV
+334 IHPASIEKTVQEV

-353 KIRRLGE
+353 KLKKLGQ
-360 EVCQEL
+360 EVCEEF

-371 NPNLYYYIGKLFY
+371 HPGLHYYLGKLFY
-384 RTSYTQNVLNHTK
+384 RTSYTQNVLNHSK
-397 EVANIA
+397 EVAAIA
-403 GMLAAELGLDVKKAK
+403 GMLAAELGLDVKKAT

-445 VKKFGEPDY
+445 VKKYGEPDY

-476 CIADKLSAAR
+476 CIADKISAAR

-529 VNPEEVS
+529 VNPEEVGE
-536 DEEAFMLSKEIAKRL
+536 EEALLMAKEIAKRL
-551 EQEIDFPAQ
+551 EEEIDFPAQ
-560 IKVTVIRETRHVN
+560 IKVTVIRETRYVE

>member
-1 MLEVM
+1 MFEVM
-6 IALVTAALGGAAGY
+6 FALFTAALGGAAGY
-20 LYSEKKAQREIERT
+20 LYSEKKNQRLIDRA
-34 RLEAEEEFQVFLEQE
+34 RLEAEEEFQTFLEQE
-49 KEKLRK
+49 RQKWQREFEEKL
-55 NLLEDFEKRI
+55 KR
-65 EEIKKRLEEEIT
+65 
-77 RKKEEELRELYRKLE
+77 KEEELRFNLEREIEEKKRKELSELFEKLE
-92 EEKAALERLK
+92 REKRELERLK
-102 LQIELKKEELQRKEE
+102 IELELKREELKKREERLSDEELK
-117 LLKERE
+117 LKE
-123 KDLKEEEENL
+123 
-133 KQRSEVLER
+133 RSEVLDR
-142 KWATLEER
+142 KWANLEER

-160 LQELEKSLFEKEKEL
+160 LQDLEKQLFAKEKEI
-175 GQLEEQIK
+175 QELEAQIK
-183 EKLQEAEKIKQQ
+183 EKLAEIERLK
-195 QEEKL
+195 EEELKKL
-200 MEIAKMSYEEAKQ
+200 EEIANMSYEEAKT
-213 ELFKLIEEKERREI
+213 ELFKIIEEKEKREI
-227 AKMLKQMEEEAQA
+227 AKLIKQMEEEAKEQA
-240 EAKTRARDILLT
+240 KWRAKEILLT
-252 AIERL
+252 AVQRL

-263 HFMTTTVQLP
+263 NFMTTTVQLP

-353 KIRRLGE
+353 KIKRLGE
-360 EVCQEL
+360 EVCQEF

-371 NPNLYYYIGKLFY
+371 NPGLHYYLGKLFY
-384 RTSYTQNVLNHTK
+384 RTSYTQNVLNHSK
-397 EVANIA
+397 EVAAIA
-403 GMLAAELGLDVKKAK
+403 GMLAAELGLDVKKAT

-428 AVSHEL
+428 AVSHEID
-434 GESHTKAGAEL
+434 ESHTKAGAEL
-445 VKKFGEPDY
+445 AKKFGEPDY

-476 CIADKLSAAR
+476 CIADKISAAR

-529 VNPEEVS
+529 VNPEEIS
-536 DEEAFMLSKEIAKRL
+536 EEEAFMLSKEIAKRL
-551 EQEIDFPAQ
+551 EEEIDFPAQ
-560 IKVTVIRETRHVN
+560 IKVTVIRETRYVE

>member
-1 MLEVM
+1 MLEVAL
-6 IALVTAALGGAAGY
+6 ALVTAALGGAAGY
-20 LYSEKKAQREIERT
+20 LYSEKRAQKLIERA
-34 RLEAEEEFQVFLEQE
+34 RMEAEEEYQAFLEQE
-49 KEKLRK
+49 RTKWRELYDRKLQQELQK
-55 NLLEDFEKRI
+55 LKYELER
-65 EEIKKRLEEEIT
+65 EIT
-77 RKKEEELRELYRKLE
+77 RKKEEELKALKEKLE
-92 EEKAALERLK
+92 REREELERL
-102 LQIELKKEELQRKEE
+102 ELQLKLKREEIERKEE
-117 LLKERE
+117 S
-123 KDLKEEEENL
+123 LKEEEEKI

-142 KWATLEER
+142 KWETLEER

-160 LQELEKSLFEKEKEL
+160 LQDLEKEL
-175 GQLEEQIK
+175 LKKEREVQQLEEEIQK
-183 EKLQEAEKIKQQ
+183 RLSEVEEIKQEQ
-195 QEEKL
+195 LKKLEEIANLPYDKAKEEL
-200 MEIAKMSYEEAKQ
+200 LKIVEERERQEIAKKLKELEEEAKEQ
-213 ELFKLIEEKERREI
+213 
-227 AKMLKQMEEEAQA
+227 
-240 EAKTRARDILLT
+240 AKTRARDILLT
-252 AIERL
+252 AVQRL

-306 DVVTLSSFDPLRRE
+306 DIVTLSSFDPLRRE
-320 IAKEALER
+320 IAKETLER
-328 LIADGR
+328 LISDGR
-334 IHPASIEKTVEEV
+334 IHPASIEKTYEEV

-353 KIRRLGE
+353 KLKKLGE
-360 EVCQEL
+360 DVCQEF

-371 NPNLYYYIGKLFY
+371 HPGLYYYLGKLFY
-384 RTSYTQNVLNHTK
+384 RTSYTQNVLNHSK
-397 EVANIA
+397 EVAAIA
-403 GMLAAELGLDVKKAK
+403 GMMAAELGLDVKKAT

-445 VKKFGEPDY
+445 AKKYGEPDY

-476 CIADKLSAAR
+476 CIADKISAAR

-529 VNPEEVS
+529 VNPEEVGE
-536 DEEAFMLSKEIAKRL
+536 EEAFMMAKEIAKRL
-551 EQEIDFPAQ
+551 EEEIDFPAQ
-560 IKVTVIRETRHVN
+560 IKVTVIRETRYVE

>member
-1 MLEVM
+1 MLEVVF
-6 IALVTAALGGAAGY
+6 ALFTAALGGAAGY
-20 LYSEKKAQREIERT
+20 LYSERKVQKLVDRA
-34 RLEAEEEFQVFLEQE
+34 RLEAEEEFNAFLEEE
-49 KEKLRK
+49 KKKWEKLYETRLK
-55 NLLEDFEKRI
+55 EELERLKL
-65 EEIKKRLEEEIT
+65 RLEEEIK
-77 RKKEEELRELYRKLE
+77 RKKEEELKELFQKLE
-92 EEKAALERLK
+92 EEKRNLERLK
-102 LQIELKKEELQRKEE
+102 LELELKREELSK
-117 LLKERE
+117 RE
-123 KDLKEEEENL
+123 TSLKEEEEKL
-133 KQRSEVLER
+133 KERSEVLDR
-142 KWATLEER
+142 KWANLEGR

-160 LQELEKSLFEKEKEL
+160 LQELERQLLEKEKEVHK
-175 GQLEEQIK
+175 LEETIK
-183 EKLQEAEKIKQQ
+183 KKLQEVEKVK
-195 QEEKL
+195 EEQLQKL
-200 MEIAKMSYEEAKQ
+200 LEISNLSYEEAKS
-213 ELFKLIEEKERREI
+213 ELFKVLEEKERKEI
-227 AKMLKQMEEEAQA
+227 AKKLKELEEEFKEQ
-240 EAKTRARDILLT
+240 AKTRARDILLT
-252 AIERL
+252 AVQRL

-306 DVVTLSSFDPLRRE
+306 DTVTLSSFDPLRRE

-347 KKEFDE
+347 KREFNE
-353 KIRRLGE
+353 KLKKLGE
-360 EVCQEL
+360 DVCQEF

-371 NPNLYYYIGKLFY
+371 HPDLHYYLGKLFY
-384 RTSYTQNVLNHTK
+384 RTSYTQNVLNHSK
-397 EVANIA
+397 EVAAIA
-403 GMLAAELGLDVKKAK
+403 GMLAAELGLDVKKAI

-445 VKKFGEPDY
+445 VKRYGEPDY

-476 CIADKLSAAR
+476 CIADKISAAR

-529 VNPEEVS
+529 VNPEEVGE
-536 DEEAFMLSKEIAKRL
+536 EEALLMAKEIAKRL
-551 EQEIDFPAQ
+551 EEEIDFPAQ
-560 IKVTVIRETRHVN
+560 IKVTVIRETRYVE

>member
-1 MLEVM
+1 MFEVLF
-6 IALVTAALGGAAGY
+6 ALVTAALGGAAGY
-20 LYSEKKAQREIERT
+20 LYSEKKAQRAIDRT
-34 RLEAEEEFQVFLEQE
+34 RLEAEEEFQAFLEQE
-49 KEKLRK
+49 KKKWKVQLSDELRRREEEIRFKLEK
-55 NLLEDFEKRI
+55 EI
-65 EEIKKRLEEEIT
+65 EERLRNELKELAARLEEERRQLEKLRFELELKRDELKKREEAIT
-77 RKKEEELRELYRKLE
+77 E
-92 EEKAALERLK
+92 EEKK
-102 LQIELKKEELQRKEE
+102 IKE
-117 LLKERE
+117 
-123 KDLKEEEENL
+123 
-133 KQRSEVLER
+133 RSEVLER
-142 KWATLEER
+142 KWEALEER

-160 LQELEKSLFEKEKEL
+160 LQDLEKEL
-175 GQLEEQIK
+175 LNKEREVQKLEAQMEEKLKELEALKEQELK
-183 EKLQEAEKIKQQ
+183 KLQEIANLDYESAKEELFKRIEEREKQ
-195 QEEKL
+195 
-200 MEIAKMSYEEAKQ
+200 EIAKLVKKLEEEAKEQ
-213 ELFKLIEEKERREI
+213 
-227 AKMLKQMEEEAQA
+227 AKW
-240 EAKTRARDILLT
+240 RAREILLT
-252 AIERL
+252 AVQRL

-263 HFMTTTVQLP
+263 NFMTTTVQLP

-353 KIRRLGE
+353 KIKRLGE
-360 EVCQEL
+360 EVCQEF
-366 ELYDI
+366 ELYDV
-371 NPNLYYYIGKLFY
+371 NPGLHYYLGKLFY
-384 RTSYTQNVLNHTK
+384 RTSYTQNVLNHSK
-397 EVANIA
+397 EVAAIA
-403 GMLAAELGLDVKKAK
+403 GMLAAELGLDVKKAV

-434 GESHTKAGAEL
+434 DESHTKAGAEL
-445 VKKFGEPDY
+445 AKKYGEPDY

-476 CIADKLSAAR
+476 CIADKISAAR

-529 VNPEEVS
+529 VNPEEIS
-536 DEEAFMLSKEIAKRL
+536 EEEAYLLSKEIAKRL
-551 EQEIDFPAQ
+551 EEEIDFPAQ
-560 IKVTVIRETRHVN
+560 IKVTVIRETRYVQ

>member
-1 MLEVM
+1 
-6 IALVTAALGGAAGY
+6 
-20 LYSEKKAQREIERT
+20 
-34 RLEAEEEFQVFLEQE
+34 
-49 KEKLRK
+49 
-55 NLLEDFEKRI
+55 
-65 EEIKKRLEEEIT
+65 
-77 RKKEEELRELYRKLE
+77 LE
-92 EEKAALERLK
+92 EEKKELERLK
-102 LQIELKKEELQRKEE
+102 LQIELKREELAKKEK
-117 LLKERE
+117 LLR
-123 KDLKEEEENL
+123 EEETDI
-133 KQRSEVLER
+133 KQRAEVLER
-142 KWATLEER
+142 KWQTLEER

-160 LQELEKSLFEKEKEL
+160 LQELEKNLFEKEKEIHKL
-175 GQLEEQIK
+175 EQLLKDKERELEELK
-183 EKLQEAEKIKQQ
+183 TQELKRL
-195 QEEKL
+195 EE
-200 MEIAKMSYEEAKQ
+200 ISQMSYEEAKQ
-213 ELFKLIEEKERREI
+213 ELFKLIEEKEKREI
-227 AKMLKQMEEEAQA
+227 AKLLQKMEEEAKEQA
-240 EAKTRARDILLT
+240 QWRARDILLT
-252 AIERL
+252 AIQRL
-257 APEASV
+257 TPEATL

-287 NIRTF
+287 NIKTF

-320 IAKEALER
+320 MAKEVLER

-334 IHPASIEKTVEEV
+334 IHPATIEKTVEEV

-353 KIRRLGE
+353 KIRKLGE
-360 EVCQEL
+360 EVCKEF

-371 NPNLYYYIGKLFY
+371 HPGLHYYLGKLFY
-384 RTSYTQNVLNHTK
+384 RTSYSQNVLNHSK
-397 EVANIA
+397 EVASIA
-403 GMLAAELGLDVKKAK
+403 GMLASELGLDVKKAV

-428 AVSHEL
+428 AVSHEI

-445 VKKFGEPDY
+445 AKKYGEPDY

-476 CIADKLSAAR
+476 CIADKISAAR
-486 PGARRETLEKYIK
+486 PGARKETLEKYIK

-504 EEIVKSF
+504 ENIVKEF
-511 KGVQNAYAIQAG
+511 QGVQNAYAIQAG

-529 VNPEEVS
+529 VNPEDVS
-536 DEEAFMLSKEIAKRL
+536 EEEAFMMAKEIAKRL

-560 IKVTVIRETRHVN
+560 IKVTVIRETRYVE

>member
-1 MLEVM
+1 MVE
-6 IALVTAALGGAAGY
+6 LVFAIISAALGGAAGY
-20 LYSEKKAQREIERT
+20 LYSERKAQRLIDRT
-34 RLEAEEEFQVFLEQE
+34 RLEAEEEFQAFLEQE
-49 KEKLRK
+49 KRKWKDELDKKLKER
-55 NLLEDFEKRI
+55 
-65 EEIKKRLEEEIT
+65 
-77 RKKEEELRELYRKLE
+77 EEELRFRLEREIEEKKRRELEELYKKLD
-92 EEKAALERLK
+92 EEKRELERLR
-102 LQIELKKEELQRKEE
+102 LQLELRREELKRREERITEE
-117 LLKERE
+117 ETKLKER
-123 KDLKEEEENL
+123 
-133 KQRSEVLER
+133 SEILER
-142 KWATLEER
+142 KWENLEQR
-150 EEELFKRYKE
+150 EEELFKRYRE
-160 LQELEKSLFEKEKEL
+160 LQELEKQLLEKEKEV
-175 GQLEEQIK
+175 QKLEEEIK
-183 EKLQEAEKIKQQ
+183 ERLSEAERLK
-195 QEEKL
+195 EEQLKRL
-200 MEIAKMSYEEAKQ
+200 EEISKMSYEEAKT
-213 ELFKLIEEKERREI
+213 ELFKIIEEREKREI
-227 AKMLKQMEEEAQA
+227 AKLVKKMEEEAQ
-240 EAKTRARDILLT
+240 EQAKWRAKEILLT
-252 AIERL
+252 AIQRL

-263 HFMTTTVQLP
+263 NFMTTTVQLP

-360 EVCQEL
+360 EVCQEF

-371 NPNLYYYIGKLFY
+371 NPGLHYYLGKLFY
-384 RTSYTQNVLNHTK
+384 RTSYTQNVLNHSK
-397 EVANIA
+397 EVAAIA
-403 GMLAAELGLDVKKAK
+403 GMLAAELGLDVKKAV

-434 GESHTKAGAEL
+434 DESHTKAGAEL
-445 VKKFGEPDY
+445 AKRYGEPDY
-454 VINAIFAHHEEE
+454 VINAIYAHHEEE

-476 CIADKLSAAR
+476 CIADKISAAR
-486 PGARRETLEKYIK
+486 PGARRETLEKYLK

-511 KGVQNAYAIQAG
+511 KGVHNAYAIQAG

-529 VNPEEVS
+529 VNPEEIS
-536 DEEAFMLSKEIAKRL
+536 EEEAFMLSKEIAKRL
-551 EQEIDFPAQ
+551 EEEIDFPAQ
-560 IKVTVIRETRHVN
+560 IKVTVIRETRYVQ

>member
-1 MLEVM
+1 MFEIVF
-6 IALVTAALGGAAGY
+6 ALFTAALGGAAGY
-20 LYSEKKAQREIERT
+20 LYSEKKAQKAVERA
-34 RLEAEEEFQVFLEQE
+34 RLEAEEEFQAFLEQE
-49 KEKLRK
+49 RNRWKEELKEEVQKR
-55 NLLEDFEKRI
+55 EKELRI
-65 EEIKKRLEEEIT
+65 ELEREIEEKKRRELE
-77 RKKEEELRELYRKLE
+77 ELYRKLE
-92 EEKAALERLK
+92 EEKKELERLR
-102 LQIELKKEELQRKEE
+102 LELELKREELQKRERRITEE
-117 LLKERE
+117 EEKLKER
-123 KDLKEEEENL
+123 
-133 KQRSEVLER
+133 SEILDR
-142 KWATLEER
+142 KWANLEER

-160 LQELEKSLFEKEKEL
+160 LQDLEKQLLQKEKEVQ
-175 GQLEEQIK
+175 QLESTIK
-183 EKLQEAEKIKQQ
+183 EKLAEI
-195 QEEKL
+195 EKL
-200 MEIAKMSYEEAKQ
+200 KEEQLKRLEEIANMNYEQAKT
-213 ELFKLIEEKERREI
+213 ELFKIIEEKEKREI
-227 AKMLKQMEEEAQA
+227 AKLIKRMEEEAEEQA
-240 EAKTRARDILLT
+240 KWRAKEILLT
-252 AIERL
+252 AIQRL

-263 HFMTTTVQLP
+263 NFMTTTVQLP

-306 DVVTLSSFDPLRRE
+306 DIVTLSSFDPLRRE

-353 KIRRLGE
+353 KIKRLGE
-360 EVCQEL
+360 EVCQEF

-371 NPNLYYYIGKLFY
+371 NPGLHYYLGKLFY
-384 RTSYTQNVLNHTK
+384 RTSYTQNVLNHSK
-397 EVANIA
+397 EVAAIA
-403 GMLAAELGLDVKKAK
+403 GMLAAELGLDVKKAV

-434 GESHTKAGAEL
+434 EESHTKAGAEL
-445 VKKFGEPDY
+445 AKRYGEPDY

-476 CIADKLSAAR
+476 CIADKISAAR

-529 VNPEEVS
+529 VNPEELS
-536 DEEAFMLSKEIAKRL
+536 EEEAFMLSKEIAKRL
-551 EQEIDFPAQ
+551 EEEIDFPAQ
-560 IKVTVIRETRHVN
+560 IKVTVIRETRYVQ
-573 YAK
+573 YAKQ

>member
-1 MLEVM
+1 MLEV
-6 IALVTAALGGAAGY
+6 IVALFTAALGGAAGY
-20 LYSEKKAQREIERT
+20 LYSERRAQKLIDRARF
-34 RLEAEEEFQVFLEQE
+34 EAEEEFQTFLEQE
-49 KEKLRK
+49 RQKWKKLLEENLKEKETQLREQ
-55 NLLEDFEKRI
+55 LER
-65 EEIKKRLEEEIT
+65 EIS
-77 RKKEEELRELYRKLE
+77 RKKEEELKDLYRKLE
-92 EEKAALERLK
+92 EERASLERIK
-102 LQIELKKEELQRKEE
+102 LQLDLKREEMSRLEE
-117 LLKERE
+117 R
-123 KDLKEEEENL
+123 LKEEERRIEE
-133 KQRSEVLER
+133 RSKVLER
-142 KWATLEER
+142 KWENLEER

-160 LQELEKSLFEKEKEL
+160 LQDLEKQLLQKEKEIAN
-175 GQLEEQIK
+175 LEEEIK
-183 EKLQEAEKIKQQ
+183 EKLKEVQGLKEEELKKLQEISN
-195 QEEKL
+195 L
-200 MEIAKMSYEEAKQ
+200 SYEEAKE
-213 ELFKLIEEKERREI
+213 ELLKRIEERERQEI
-227 AKMLKQMEEEAQA
+227 AKRLKELEEEAKEQA
-240 EAKTRARDILLT
+240 QQRARDILLT
-252 AIERL
+252 AIQRL

-263 HFMTTTVQLP
+263 NFMTTTVQLP

-298 DVIIDDTP
+298 DVLIDDTP

-347 KKEFDE
+347 RKEFDE
-353 KIRRLGE
+353 KIKKLGE
-360 EVCQEL
+360 EVCKEF

-371 NPNLYYYIGKLFY
+371 HPGLHYYLGKLFY
-384 RTSYTQNVLNHTK
+384 RTSYTQNVLNHSK
-397 EVANIA
+397 EVAAIA
-403 GMLAAELGLDVKKAK
+403 GMLAAELGLDVKKAV

-428 AVSHEL
+428 AVSHEI

-445 VKKFGEPDY
+445 VKKYGEPDY

-476 CIADKLSAAR
+476 CIADKISAAR
-486 PGARRETLEKYIK
+486 PGARRESLEKYIK

-511 KGVQNAYAIQAG
+511 EGVQNAYAIQAG

-536 DEEAFMLSKEIAKRL
+536 EEEAFLMAKEIAKRL
-551 EQEIDFPAQ
+551 EEEIDFPAQ
-560 IKVTVIRETRHVN
+560 IKVTVIRETRYVQ

>member
-1 MLEVM
+1 MLEVVF
-6 IALVTAALGGAAGY
+6 ALFTAALGGAAGY
-20 LYSEKKAQREIERT
+20 LYSERKAQKLVDRA
-34 RLEAEEEFQVFLEQE
+34 RLEAEEEFNAFLEEE
-49 KEKLRK
+49 KKKWEKLYETRLK
-55 NLLEDFEKRI
+55 EELERLKL
-65 EEIKKRLEEEIT
+65 RLEEEIK
-77 RKKEEELRELYRKLE
+77 RKKEEELKELFQKLE
-92 EEKAALERLK
+92 EEKRNLERLK
-102 LQIELKKEELQRKEE
+102 LELELKREELAK
-117 LLKERE
+117 RE
-123 KDLKEEEENL
+123 SSLKEEEEKL
-133 KQRSEVLER
+133 KERSEVLDR
-142 KWATLEER
+142 KWANLEER

-160 LQELEKSLFEKEKEL
+160 LQELERQLLEKEKEVHK
-175 GQLEEQIK
+175 LEETIK
-183 EKLQEAEKIKQQ
+183 EKLQEVEKIK
-195 QEEKL
+195 EEQLQKL
-200 MEIAKMSYEEAKQ
+200 LEISNLSYEEAKS
-213 ELFKLIEEKERREI
+213 ELFKVLEEKERKEI
-227 AKMLKQMEEEAQA
+227 AKKLKELEEEFKEQ
-240 EAKTRARDILLT
+240 AKTRARDILLT
-252 AIERL
+252 AVQRL

-306 DVVTLSSFDPLRRE
+306 DTVTLSSFDPLRRE

-347 KKEFDE
+347 KREFNE
-353 KIRRLGE
+353 KLKKLGE
-360 EVCQEL
+360 DVCQEF

-371 NPNLYYYIGKLFY
+371 HPDLHYYLGKLFY
-384 RTSYTQNVLNHTK
+384 RTSYTQNVLNHSK
-397 EVANIA
+397 EVAAIA
-403 GMLAAELGLDVKKAK
+403 GMLAAELGLDVKKAT

-445 VKKFGEPDY
+445 VKRYGEPDY

-476 CIADKLSAAR
+476 CIADKISAAR

-529 VNPEEVS
+529 VNPEEVGE
-536 DEEAFMLSKEIAKRL
+536 EEALLMAKEIAKRL
-551 EQEIDFPAQ
+551 EEEIDFPAQ
-560 IKVTVIRETRHVN
+560 IKVTVIRETRYVE

>member
-1 MLEVM
+1 MLEVA
-6 IALVTAALGGAAGY
+6 IALFTAALGGAAGY
-20 LYSEKKAQREIERT
+20 LYSERRAQKLVDRA
-34 RLEAEEEFQVFLEQE
+34 RLEAEEEFQTFLEQE
-49 KEKLRK
+49 KQKLETKLREE
-55 NLLEDFEKRI
+55 LER
-65 EEIKKRLEEEIT
+65 EIT
-77 RKKEEELRELYRKLE
+77 RKKEEELKDLYRKLE
-92 EEKAALERLK
+92 EEKVSLERLK
-102 LQIELKKEELQRKEE
+102 LELELKREEIERLQQR
-117 LLKERE
+117 
-123 KDLKEEEENL
+123 LKEEEKRIEE
-133 KQRSEVLER
+133 RSQVLEK
-142 KWATLEER
+142 KWKTLEER
-150 EEELFKRYKE
+150 EEELFKRYRE
-160 LQELEKSLFEKEKEL
+160 LQDLEKQLLQKEKEV
-175 GQLEEQIK
+175 QKLEEK
-183 EKLQEAEKIKQQ
+183 AREKLQEI
-195 QEEKL
+195 EEVKNRQLQKL
-200 MEIAKMSYEEAKQ
+200 QEIANLSYEQAKE
-213 ELFKLIEEKERREI
+213 ELFKVIEEKERQEI
-227 AKMLKQMEEEAQA
+227 AKLLKKMEEEAKEQA
-240 EAKTRARDILLT
+240 KQRARDILLT
-252 AIERL
+252 ALERL
-257 APEASV
+257 APEATV

-353 KIRRLGE
+353 KLRKLGE
-360 EVCQEL
+360 EVCQEFG
-366 ELYDI
+366 LYDI
-371 NPNLYYYIGKLFY
+371 NPGLHYYIGKLFY
-384 RTSYTQNVLNHTK
+384 RTSYTQNVLNHSK
-397 EVANIA
+397 EVAQIA
-403 GMLAAELGLDVKKAK
+403 GMLAAELGLDVKKAQ

-434 GESHTKAGAEL
+434 GESHTKAGADL
-445 VKKFGEPDY
+445 AKKYGEPDY

-529 VNPEEVS
+529 VNPEDVS
-536 DEEAFMLSKEIAKRL
+536 EEEAFMISKEIAKRL
-551 EQEIDFPAQ
+551 EKEIDFPAQ
-560 IKVTVIRETRHVN
+560 IKVTVIRETRYVQ
-573 YAK
+573 YTR

>member
-1 MLEVM
+1 MIEVA
-6 IALVTAALGGAAGY
+6 IALFTAALGGAAGY
-20 LYSEKKAQREIERT
+20 LYSERKAQKLVDRA
-34 RLEAEEEFQVFLEQE
+34 RLEAEEEFQTFLEQE
-49 KEKLRK
+49 KQKWEKL
-55 NLLEDFEKRI
+55 
-65 EEIKKRLEEEIT
+65 LEETVKERERKLREELEREIT
-77 RKKEEELRELYRKLE
+77 RKKEEELKDLYRKLE
-92 EEKAALERLK
+92 EEKATLERLK
-102 LQIELKKEELQRKEE
+102 LELELKREEIERLQR
-117 LLKERE
+117 R
-123 KDLKEEEENL
+123 LKEEEKRIEE
-133 KQRSEVLER
+133 RSEVLEK
-142 KWATLEER
+142 KWETLEER
-150 EEELFKRYKE
+150 EEELFKRYRE
-160 LQELEKSLFEKEKEL
+160 LQDLEKQLLQKEKEV
-175 GQLEEQIK
+175 QKLEEEAK
-183 EKLQEAEKIKQQ
+183 EKLKEIEEIKSQQ
-195 QEEKL
+195 LQKL
-200 MEIAKMSYEEAKQ
+200 QEIANLSYEQAKE
-213 ELFKLIEEKERREI
+213 ELFKVIEEKERQEI
-227 AKMLKQMEEEAQA
+227 AKLLKELEEQA
-240 EAKTRARDILLT
+240 KEQAKQRARDILLT
-252 AIERL
+252 ALERL
-257 APEASV
+257 APEATV

-353 KIRRLGE
+353 KLRKLGE
-360 EVCQEL
+360 EVCQEFG
-366 ELYDI
+366 LYDI
-371 NPNLYYYIGKLFY
+371 NPGLHYYLGKLFY
-384 RTSYTQNVLNHTK
+384 RTSYTQNVLNHSR
-397 EVANIA
+397 EVAQIA
-403 GMLAAELGLDVKKAK
+403 GMLAAELGLDVKKAQ

-434 GESHTKAGAEL
+434 GESHTKAGADL
-445 VKKFGEPDY
+445 AKKYGEPDY

-536 DEEAFMLSKEIAKRL
+536 EEEAFMISKEIAKRL
-551 EQEIDFPAQ
+551 EEEIDFPAQ
-560 IKVTVIRETRHVN
+560 IKVTVIRETRYVQ
-573 YAK
+573 YAR

>member
-1 MLEVM
+1 MLEVLF
-6 IALVTAALGGAAGY
+6 ALFTAALGGAAGY
-20 LYSEKKAQREIERT
+20 LYSEKKNQKLVDRA
-34 RLEAEEEFQVFLEQE
+34 RLEAEEEYQAFLEQE
-49 KEKLRK
+49 RKKWEQLLQKSLREREASLRAELEREISLKKEGELRDLYK
-55 NLLEDFEKRI
+55 QLERERA
-65 EEIKKRLEEEIT
+65 ELERLRLQLELKKDELTRLEE
-77 RKKEEELRELYRKLE
+77 R
-92 EEKAALERLK
+92 
-102 LQIELKKEELQRKEE
+102 
-117 LLKERE
+117 
-123 KDLKEEEENL
+123 LKEEERRIEE
-133 KQRSEVLER
+133 RSQVLER
-142 KWATLEER
+142 KWETLEER

-160 LQELEKSLFEKEKEL
+160 LQELEKQLLQKEKEVAK
-175 GQLEEQIK
+175 LEEEVQKRLRELEEVK
-183 EKLQEAEKIKQQ
+183 EQELRKLQE
-195 QEEKL
+195 
-200 MEIAKMSYEEAKQ
+200 IANLSYEEAKE
-213 ELFKLIEEKERREI
+213 ELFKRIEERERQEI
-227 AKMLKQMEEEAQA
+227 AKRLRELEEQAQEEARH
-240 EAKTRARDILLT
+240 RAREILLT
-252 AIERL
+252 AIQRL
-257 APEASV
+257 ATEAPV
-263 HFMTTTVQLP
+263 NFMTTTVQLP

-298 DVIIDDTP
+298 DVLIDDTP

-347 KKEFDE
+347 RKEFDE
-353 KIRRLGE
+353 KIKKLGE
-360 EVCQEL
+360 EVCREF
-366 ELYDI
+366 ELYDVH
-371 NPNLYYYIGKLFY
+371 PGLHYYLGKLFY
-384 RTSYTQNVLNHTK
+384 RTSYTQNVLNHSK
-397 EVANIA
+397 EVAAIA
-403 GMLAAELGLDVKKAK
+403 GMLAAELGLDVKKAV

-445 VKKFGEPDY
+445 VKKYGEPDY

-476 CIADKLSAAR
+476 CIADKISAAR

-536 DEEAFMLSKEIAKRL
+536 EEEAFLMSKEIAKRL
-551 EQEIDFPAQ
+551 EEEIDFPAQ
-560 IKVTVIRETRHVN
+560 IKVTVIRETRYVE

>member
-1 MLEVM
+1 MLEVLV
-6 IALVTAALGGAAGY
+6 ALFTAALGGAAGY
-20 LYSEKKAQREIERT
+20 LYSERRAQKLIDRT
-34 RLEAEEEFQVFLEQE
+34 RLEAEEEFQAFLEQE
-49 KEKLRK
+49 KQKWQK
-55 NLLEDFEKRI
+55 LLEENLKEKETQLR
-65 EEIKKRLEEEIT
+65 EQLEREISR
-77 RKKEEELRELYRKLE
+77 RKEEELRNLYRKLE
-92 EEKAALERLK
+92 EERASLERLK
-102 LQIELKKEELQRKEE
+102 LQLELKREEISRLEE
-117 LLKERE
+117 R
-123 KDLKEEEENL
+123 LKEEERRIEE
-133 KQRSEVLER
+133 RSKVLER
-142 KWATLEER
+142 KWENLEER

-160 LQELEKSLFEKEKEL
+160 LQDLEKQLLQKEKEIAN
-175 GQLEEQIK
+175 LEEEIK
-183 EKLQEAEKIKQQ
+183 EKLKEVEELKEEELKKLQEISN
-195 QEEKL
+195 L
-200 MEIAKMSYEEAKQ
+200 SYEEAKE
-213 ELFKLIEEKERREI
+213 ELLKRIEERERQEI
-227 AKMLKQMEEEAQA
+227 AKRLKELEEEAKEQA
-240 EAKTRARDILLT
+240 QQRARDILLT
-252 AIERL
+252 AIQRL

-263 HFMTTTVQLP
+263 NFMTTTVQLP

-298 DVIIDDTP
+298 DVLIDDTP

-347 KKEFDE
+347 RKEFDE
-353 KIRRLGE
+353 KIKKLGE
-360 EVCQEL
+360 EVCKEF

-371 NPNLYYYIGKLFY
+371 HPGLHYYLGKLFY
-384 RTSYTQNVLNHTK
+384 RTSYTQNVLNHSK
-397 EVANIA
+397 EVAAIA
-403 GMLAAELGLDVKKAK
+403 GMLAAELGLDVKKAV

-428 AVSHEL
+428 AVSHEI

-445 VKKFGEPDY
+445 VKKYGEPDY

-476 CIADKLSAAR
+476 CIADKISAAR
-486 PGARRETLEKYIK
+486 PGARRESLEKYIK

-511 KGVQNAYAIQAG
+511 EGVQNAYAIQAG

-536 DEEAFMLSKEIAKRL
+536 EEEAFLMAKEIAKRL
-551 EQEIDFPAQ
+551 EEEIDFPAQ
-560 IKVTVIRETRHVN
+560 IKVTVIRETRYVQ